1 MESEIIGFAII
12 VLVGFLFVGIGFSSF
27 KAKNP
32 VGFWANAKV
41 VPIDD
46 VKSYNKAVGKLWCV
60 FGIVL
65 IFLGLPMLEGQN
77 SPLIL
82 LSCIGIMFEVIATMV
97 VYMRIENK
105 YRKK

>member
-1 MESEIIGFAII
+1 MEGEIIGFAICVI
-12 VLVGFLFVGIGFSSF
+12 VGLLFVGIGLSSF
-27 KAKNP
+27 KAKGP
-32 VGFWANAKV
+32 VGFWSNVKT

-60 FGIVL
+60 FGIVV
-65 IFLGLPMLEGQN
+65 IFLSLPMLAGQN

-82 LSCIGIMFEVIATMV
+82 LSIIGMMFEVIATMA

>member
-1 MESEIIGFAII
+1 MEGRIIGFAICVI
-12 VLVGFLFVGIGFSSF
+12 VGLLFVGIGFSSF
-27 KAKNP
+27 KAKGP
-32 VGFWANAKV
+32 VGFWSNAKT

-60 FGIVL
+60 FGIIV
-65 IFLGLPMLEGQN
+65 IFLSLPMLAGQN
-77 SPLIL
+77 SPFIL
-82 LSCIGIMFEVIATMV
+82 LSIIGIMFEVIAAMV